1 MNNYDVTVKN
11 RKGEKENRIM
21 YDVVIVGAG
30 PAGITAALYAKRANK
45 NVLVLYYGESN
56 LEKAHKI
63 DNYYGFENGIN
74 GIELYNKGIKQ
85 AQNLGIDVKKE
96 EVLHIEKNENVFLV
110 KTSENEFCSKALILA
125 TGNKKL
131 RPDIKGVIEF
141 EGKGISYCA
150 ICDGFFYRS
159 KNVVVIG
166 NGKFAIHE
174 ANDLKNIVNNVK
186 ILTNGLELETATEFE
201 VISTKISEIRGDT
214 KVRQIVF
221 ENNQVLDIDGVF
233 IALGEAGGVDFA
245 RKIGVLTNNDAI
257 AVKKDM
263 STNVEGLFSCGNS
276 TGGLLQVSKAVYE
289 GAQAGLS
296 AINFIN
302 ENKNY

>member
-1 MNNYDVTVKN
+1 
-11 RKGEKENRIM
+11 M

-30 PAGITAALYAKRANK
+30 PAGITAAIYAKRANK

-56 LEKAHKI
+56 LEKAYKI

-174 ANDLKNIVNNVK
+174 ANYLKNIVNNVK